1 MTQPASAKST
11 QACPEIKAGGA
22 AGIETRIEA
31 GIEPGIEAG
40 IEPGM
45 ETTIKAGIEAG
56 IEPGMETTIEAGIE
70 AGIEGKIE
78 AGIEA
83 GRLDLDHDACYRA
96 IAVRDARFDG
106 RLFTGVKT
114 TGIYCRPI
122 CPARTPRSENVVF
135 FPTAAAAH
143 EAGFRPCLR
152 CRPETSPDLG
162 AWHGASNTV
171 SRALA
176 LVELGA
182 LDEAS
187 VDALAGRVG
196 VGERQLRR
204 LFQQHLGASPVAVA
218 QSRRVL
224 LAKQLI
230 HETRLPMTEVALAA
244 GFGSLRRFND
254 TFQAL
259 FKRPPTALRRAAG
272 RDVSAG
278 PDGEISLKLRY
289 RPPYDWPAMLD
300 FLRARAI
307 SGVESVDGDVY
318 RRTIGLHGRQG
329 TVSVRSAGGNALC
342 ATVRFPILSA
352 LPRIIAR
359 LRRVFDL
366 AADPDAIAEQLVK
379 DPTLAP
385 LIAARPG
392 LRVPGAWDGF
402 ELAVRA
408 VLGQQI
414 TVAGAIRL
422 AGALVQR
429 FGARLEAPDGA
440 LTHVFPDPLV
450 LAGADPAAMGM
461 PRSRGAALLA
471 VAAAV
476 VADPRIFAAGRGL
489 EEAVAQLRALPGIGE
504 WTAQYIAMRQLREPD
519 AFPAADIGLMR
530 AMADAAGLRP
540 TARALL
546 ARAETWR
553 PWRAYAAQHLWTSSA
568 QRGSAMGRG
577 LFEPPAHAPDPGFV
591 SPDSGRSAAPDPGRS
606 AALDPGRSAALDP
619 GRSAALDPGRSAA
632 LDPGRSAAGASARAD
647 SGA

>member
-1 MTQPASAKST
+1 MTPTAT
-11 QACPEIKAGGA
+11 
-22 AGIETRIEA
+22 
-31 GIEPGIEAG
+31 
-40 IEPGM
+40 
-45 ETTIKAGIEAG
+45 
-56 IEPGMETTIEAGIE
+56 
-70 AGIEGKIE
+70 
-78 AGIEA
+78 
-83 GRLDLDHDACYRA
+83 LDLDHDACYRA

-114 TGIYCRPI
+114 TGVYCRPI
-122 CPARTPRSENVVF
+122 CPARTPRSENVAF

-162 AWHGASNTV
+162 AWRGASNTV

-187 VDALAGRVG
+187 VDDLASRVG
-196 VGERQLRR
+196 MGERQLRR
-204 LFQQHLGASPVAVA
+204 LFQQHLGASPIAVA

-230 HETRLPMTEVALAA
+230 HETRLPMTEIAMAA
-244 GFGSLRRFND
+244 GYGSLRRFND

-259 FKRPPTALRRAAG
+259 FQRPPTALRRTG
-272 RDVSAG
+272 GVDIPAG
-278 PDGEISLKLRY
+278 PKGEISLLLRY
-289 RPPYDWPAMLD
+289 RPPYDWPAMLG

-307 SGVESVDGDVY
+307 TGVESVDGDAY
-318 RRTIGLHGRQG
+318 RRTIGLDGQQG
-329 TVSVRSAGGNALC
+329 TVTVRPAAGNALN
-342 ATVRFPILSA
+342 ATVRFPKLSA
-352 LPRIIAR
+352 LPQIIAR

-366 AADPDAIAEQLVK
+366 AADPDAIALQLVK
-379 DPTLAP
+379 DPALAP
-385 LIAARPG
+385 LVAARPG

-414 TVAGAIRL
+414 TVPGAIRL
-422 AGALVQR
+422 AGALVTR
-429 FGARLEAPDGA
+429 FGEPLREPDGA
-440 LTHVFPDPLV
+440 LTHVFPDPAM
-450 LAGADPAAMGM
+450 LAGADPASMGM
-461 PRSRGAALLA
+461 PRSRGVALLA

-476 VADPRIFAAGRGL
+476 VADPHIFAAGRSL

-530 AMADAAGLRP
+530 AMAGRDGVRP
-540 TARALL
+540 SATALL

-553 PWRAYAAQHLWTSSA
+553 PWRAYAAQHLW
-568 QRGSAMGRG
+568 
-577 LFEPPAHAPDPGFV
+577 
-591 SPDSGRSAAPDPGRS
+591 
-606 AALDPGRSAALDP
+606 
-619 GRSAALDPGRSAA
+619 
-632 LDPGRSAAGASARAD
+632 ASA
-647 SGA
+647 